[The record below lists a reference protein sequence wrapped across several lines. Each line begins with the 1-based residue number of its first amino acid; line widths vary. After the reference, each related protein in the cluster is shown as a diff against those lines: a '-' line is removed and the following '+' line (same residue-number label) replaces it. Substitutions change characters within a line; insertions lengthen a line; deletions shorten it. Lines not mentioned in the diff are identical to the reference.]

1 MILNLRPDNF
11 HEVLSARS
19 TLKELTNYFKFV
31 YECNPS
37 GTTFYKNHLNELN
50 QNLQPRKISVKLP
63 PCSRITQIRNS
74 SEQSARKHRGYMTC
88 CNYAMRELKLNELT
102 WWTQGEN
109 CPWDR
114 SLYSKFVNL
123 QHSLLTDTRHTW
135 ETCYQRSLI
144 TTLDRFREF
153 APIVS
158 SATWSTQSL
167 QLYIVL
173 TLFIADTPFS

>member
-1 MILNLRPDNF
+1 MQ
-11 HEVLSARS
+11 S
-19 TLKELTNYFKFV
+19 
-31 YECNPS
+31 
-37 GTTFYKNHLNELN
+37 
-50 QNLQPRKISVKLP
+50 
-63 PCSRITQIRNS
+63 IRNYILQEPS
-74 SEQSARKHRGYMTC
+74 QRVEPKLATTHNKREASTMLSHNTDKKFIWTKCTETPRLITC
-88 CNYAMRELKLNELT
+88 CNYAVRELKLNELT

-167 QLYIVL
+167 ELYIVL